1 MLNPSDSYMYTH
13 MTVHLQTIEAYCIYA
28 ASRCHLL
35 IQSEAFS
42 RQYLMTSFF
51 LISSPSFIAEGKSS
65 TVKSTIGEW
74 REGGGRRRRR
84 RGREEGREGRGG
96 REEGGR
102 GEMRDSLFQECCVP
116 VRGKEKDI
124 FRLHLF
130 LFSSTACLQ
139 GVR

>member
-1 MLNPSDSYMYTH
+1 MLDSYMYIH

-74 REGGGRRRRR
+74 REGGKEEEEGKGGREE
-84 RGREEGREGRGG
+84 EEGREDEE
-96 REEGGR
+96 EEGGR
-102 GEMRDSLFQECCVP
+102 EGGR
-116 VRGKEKDI
+116 
-124 FRLHLF
+124 
-130 LFSSTACLQ
+130 
-139 GVR
+139 

>member
-1 MLNPSDSYMYTH
+1 MLNPSDSYMYMH

-35 IQSEAFS
+35 IQSETFS

-74 REGGGRRRRR
+74 RREEGGEEEEEEEEGGREGGGR
-84 RGREEGREGRGG
+84 
-96 REEGGR
+96 
-102 GEMRDSLFQECCVP
+102 
-116 VRGKEKDI
+116 
-124 FRLHLF
+124 
-130 LFSSTACLQ
+130 
-139 GVR
+139 